1 MQAQRP
7 VPPVL
12 AGQWQAS
19 PCGGAALAGS
29 ATDAEEDVEL
39 EELQQQQT
47 SEEPEVQCTYN
58 ALRVI
63 GNGTFGIVYSAH
75 IPETDETVAIKKV
88 FVDRRYR
95 NRELQVWEKMRHPNI
110 VTLKHAFYTSG
121 ESHDELYLNMVM
133 EYVPETVYCVM
144 KRHGKQKLA
153 MPNILLQLYTYQAC
167 RALAHLR
174 ASGVVHRDI
183 KPQNLLVD
191 ASKGHLLKLCDFGSA
206 AKLGRGRPALVAY
219 ICSRYYRAPELIF
232 GATQYTTTVDLW
244 SIGCVLGEMISGRP
258 LFPGE
263 SGVDQLVEIVKVLG
277 TPSRRQVLAMSPAHF
292 NFSAPAIR
300 PCSWRAVF
308 RRDVGLK
315 FIDLLA
321 AFLQYD
327 PEARIQPLQACAHPC
342 FDELRQEHALVEGT
356 PLPGDLFRLTP
367 REEKACPAAL
377 RERLVPAWH
386 AAAGA
391 AAAAI

>member
-1 MQAQRP
+1 ME
-7 VPPVL
+7 
-12 AGQWQAS
+12 S
-19 PCGGAALAGS
+19 
-29 ATDAEEDVEL
+29 
-39 EELQQQQT
+39 ELQQQQL
-47 SEEPEVQCTYN
+47 SSDEPELQCTYN
-58 ALRVI
+58 AERIL

-75 IPETDETVAIKKV
+75 VVETDETVAIKKV

-144 KRHGKQKLA
+144 KRHSRQKLS
-153 MPNILLQLYTYQAC
+153 MPDILVQLYTYQAC

-174 ASGVVHRDI
+174 ACGVVHRDI

-191 ASKGHLLKLCDFGSA
+191 ASKGHQLKLCDFGSA
-206 AKLGRGRPALVAY
+206 AKLGQGRPALVAY

-232 GATQYTTTVDLW
+232 GATQYTTTVDMW
-244 SIGCVLGEMISGRP
+244 SIGCVLAEMIRGRP

-277 TPSRRQVLAMSPAHF
+277 SPSRRQILAMNPAYF
-292 NFSAPAIR
+292 NFSIPAIK
-300 PCSWRAVF
+300 PCSWRAIF
-308 RRDVGLK
+308 RQDVGFN

-342 FDELRQEHALVEGT
+342 FDELRQERTRVEAT
-356 PLPGDLFRLTP
+356 QLPRDLFNLTQ
-367 REEKACPAAL
+367 REAKSCPAVL
-377 RERLVPAWH
+377 RERLIPAWH
-386 AAAGA
+386 TPADPAWGQNPQAQRTGASSSAAAEGV
-391 AAAAI
+391 